1 MSIRVG
7 SVFAGV
13 FYVIFGLIWIAM
25 TSSMSVGPGAM
36 FSVPIDIHVAD
47 LHTALAQITAA
58 VAQSNSSIVGVS
70 MSEED
75 EPEKLVRLT
84 ILVRDKGHLMHVM
97 RTIGQCPVVMKVKRV
112 LEAGLPPKKKKG

>member
-36 FSVPIDIHVAD
+36 FS
-47 LHTALAQITAA
+47 L
-58 VAQSNSSIVGVS
+58 VGV
-70 MSEED
+70 
-75 EPEKLVRLT
+75 LVIAYGILAVGRHLVEIAAYVWVLVSVGVYPCGFAEVV
-84 ILVRDKGHLMHVM
+84 ILVVR
-97 RTIGQCPVVMKVKRV
+97 QV
-112 LEAGLPPKKKKG
+112 LGLYAGCCHQ